1 MALTK
6 EGYEKRTP
14 EAIKELLTRELQNKA
29 VSFNTLP
36 ADVQNNLL
44 DTTIPVLMQ
53 FENIAA
59 EILNGYGP
67 DYANDFIWLN
77 LANSLG
83 LLRKAKVKA
92 QVELKFTGDP
102 GTYIPRD
109 TQVGAFKTDDSVT
122 LDSTGVAY
130 VIAYS
135 EEDGVFAEAETL
147 TEINATIS
155 DSLEVVNPEASIES
169 LEEETIEELRDRS
182 RAILRSSRKGG
193 IDYAIAKLKSVK
205 GVNPQLVKFR
215 FVDYNYEV
223 VENDIKVLKNTRG
236 IEAIIG
242 GGDANQVAGALF
254 DSFLE
259 TAKLISEPSNNETDR
274 TMNTILDYYG
284 SKLPIQFTRPKN
296 ISLKFRLIFTFK
308 GVLVTSTSAEGIIKQ
323 PLTDFINNRQLG
335 APLNKN
341 TLDALIFSKFA
352 EHGIDTTGFVKID
365 YTINKGEELVQFDS
379 EGFLDIIKHDCYLTL
394 AGLNI
399 EIASSQSKIEG
410 GNQGSNPGTE
420 VQDSTPPPPPPPPVV
435 EEPEPEPELELEP
448 EPEPQRDEI
457 QELQTSIEELKRS
470 PEVRAFNEAQSNFNE
485 DMHLVYKYMS
495 ADKKG
500 LFIGSSSVEKNREI
514 SKREVWSDIHA
525 SIKTLYNTKIHTLFR
540 AWLMNPKGA
549 KIGRNLN
556 QWVFGKD
563 AQSADAKACAKF
575 LKDMDFENE
584 VLKWATPEALKEM
597 DDVSPNTTTTN
608 GNTRTEPWTQQ
619 SIKLYVICCIP
630 MLEGVTPDWEVH
642 RDAMIDAYA
651 AAKPK
656 LDEIVAKESN
666 IEQIR
671 RENG

>member
-1 MALTK
+1 MSLTK
-6 EGYEKRTP
+6 EGYEKRSP

-83 LLRKAKVKA
+83 LMRKAKVKA

-109 TQVGAFKTDDSVT
+109 TQVGAFKTDDSIT
-122 LDSTGVAY
+122 LDSTGTAY
-130 VIAYS
+130 VVAYS

-155 DSLEVVNPEASIES
+155 DSLKVINPEASIES
-169 LEEETIEELRDRS
+169 LNEETIEELRDRS
-182 RAILRSSRKGG
+182 RALLRSSRKGG
-193 IDYAIAKLKSVK
+193 IDYATAKLKSVK

-223 VENDIKVLKNTRG
+223 TENDIQVLKNTRG

-274 TMNTILDYYG
+274 TMNAILDYYG

-296 ISLKFRLIFTFK
+296 ISLKFRLVFTFK

-365 YTINKGEELVQFDS
+365 YTISKGEELVQFDS

-399 EIASSQSKIEG
+399 EIAASQSKVEV
-410 GNQGSNPGTE
+410 GNQGGSQGTE
-420 VQDSTPPPPPPPPVV
+420 VQAPPSTPTPPPSIPEKDAV
-435 EEPEPEPELELEP
+435 EQ
-448 EPEPQRDEI
+448 EPEPQQDEI
-457 QELQTSIEELKRS
+457 QKLETSIEELKRS
-470 PEVRAFNEAQSNFNE
+470 PEVVRYNEARSSFNE
-485 DMHLVYKYMS
+485 DIHMFYKQFS

-500 LFIGSSSVEKNREI
+500 LLANAGSNMEKLREI
-514 SKREVWSDIHA
+514 VKKEVWSDIHPVVKA
-525 SIKTLYNTKIHTLFR
+525 VYNTQIHNAFR

-549 KIGRNLN
+549 KVGRNLN
-556 QWVFGKD
+556 AWLYNNGD
-563 AQSADAKACAKF
+563 QSADAKAAAKF
-575 LKDMDFENE
+575 FKDMDFENE
-584 VLKWATPEALKEM
+584 VVRWATPEALAELDRAHPYTITSGNKT
-597 DDVSPNTTTTN
+597 NTY
-608 GNTRTEPWTQQ
+608 PW
-619 SIKLYVICCIP
+619 SAVNLRIWCLCAIP
-630 MLEGVTPDWEVH
+630 ILEGVVPDWEVH

-656 LDEIVAKESN
+656 LDEIVTKEN
-666 IEQIR
+666 DIAHIR
-671 RENG
+671 RENNG

>member
-1 MALTK
+1 MSLTK
-6 EGYEKRTP
+6 EGYEKRSP

-83 LLRKAKVKA
+83 LMRKAKVKA

-109 TQVGAFKTDDSVT
+109 TQVGAFKTDDSIT
-122 LDSTGVAY
+122 LDSTGTAY
-130 VIAYS
+130 VVAYS

-155 DSLEVVNPEASIES
+155 DSLKVINPEASIES
-169 LEEETIEELRDRS
+169 LNEETIEELRDRS
-182 RAILRSSRKGG
+182 RALLRSSRKGG
-193 IDYAIAKLKSVK
+193 IDYATAKLKSVK

-223 VENDIKVLKNTRG
+223 TENDIQVLKNTRG

-274 TMNTILDYYG
+274 TMNAILDYYG

-296 ISLKFRLIFTFK
+296 ISLKFRLVFTFK

-365 YTINKGEELVQFDS
+365 YTISKGEELVQFDS

-399 EIASSQSKIEG
+399 EIAASQSKVEV
-410 GNQGSNPGTE
+410 GNQGGSQGTE
-420 VQDSTPPPPPPPPVV
+420 VQAPPSTPTPPPSIPEKDVV
-435 EEPEPEPELELEP
+435 EQ
-448 EPEPQRDEI
+448 EPEPQQDEI
-457 QELQTSIEELKRS
+457 QKLETSIEELKRS
-470 PEVRAFNEAQSNFNE
+470 PEVVRYNEARSSFNE
-485 DMHLVYKYMS
+485 DIHMFYKRLS

-500 LFIGSSSVEKNREI
+500 LLANVGSNMEKLREI
-514 SKREVWSDIHA
+514 VKKEVWSDIHHEVKA
-525 SIKTLYNTKIHTLFR
+525 VYNTQIHNAFR

-556 QWVFGKD
+556 AWVYNNEG
-563 AQSADAKACAKF
+563 QSADAKAVAKF
-575 LKDMDFENE
+575 FKDMDFENE
-584 VLKWATPEALKEM
+584 VVRWATPEALAELDRAQPYTITSNGKT
-597 DDVSPNTTTTN
+597 NTY
-608 GNTRTEPWTQQ
+608 PW
-619 SIKLYVICCIP
+619 SAADLRIWCLCAIP
-630 MLEGVTPDWEVH
+630 LLEGVVPDWEVH
-642 RDAMIDAYA
+642 RDAMIDAYT

-656 LDEIVAKESN
+656 LDEIVTKESD
-666 IEQIR
+666 IAHIR
-671 RENG
+671 RESNG